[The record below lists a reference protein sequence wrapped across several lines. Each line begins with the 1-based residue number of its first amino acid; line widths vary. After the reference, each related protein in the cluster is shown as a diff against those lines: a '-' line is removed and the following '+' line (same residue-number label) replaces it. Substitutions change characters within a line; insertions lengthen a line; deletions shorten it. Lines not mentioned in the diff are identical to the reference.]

1 MGAKTDELRRLA
13 ARQGLH
19 YTRGYVLADGRRTDE
34 DVVTTLWLYPDEA
47 QTSLTFEEDSTGAL
61 WCADD
66 MEPAQAVAAV
76 LAGGRA

>member
-13 ARQGLH
+13 RERGLH
-19 YTRGYVLADGRRTDE
+19 HTRGYVLAGGRRTDG
-34 DVVTTLWLYPDEA
+34 DVVTTLWPDPDDA
-47 QTSLTFEEDSTGAL
+47 WTSLTFEEDSTGAL

-66 MEPAQAVAAV
+66 MDPAQAIAAA